1 MVIDGMD
8 ALLEVYHTD
17 YLLLG
22 DKNRDFTISFDFL
35 QTVETFDY
43 STRARNLIYKGDY
56 SKHRNI

>member
-1 MVIDGMD
+1 MD

-35 QTVETFDY
+35 QTVLTEDF
-43 STRARNLIYKGDY
+43 SMRARNLIYKGDY
-56 SKHRNI
+56 LEYRDI